1 MKTETVWILIFL
13 LPILAQNIYN
23 MGSGFHY
30 NIYKDKTYFLTM
42 TIVDWIDLFTRVTQ
56 KQLIVDS
63 LKYCQ
68 ENKGLNIF
76 GWCLMPSHLHLIAN
90 TKIPFDL
97 DDVVRDFKRH
107 TSKHAI
113 LQIENAPESRR
124 EWLLDKFAHAGKT
137 HPKNK
142 NHKVWRDKNHAIELF
157 TEKVTCLPAVAL
169 RQAGQKL
176 KYIHRNPVVD
186 KIVYHEQEYLF
197 SSARNYY
204 GLPNV
209 LEIDCLIPPVITSSS
224 NNFFNP

>member
-1 MKTETVWILIFL
+1 
-13 LPILAQNIYN
+13 
-23 MGSGFHY
+23 MGRGLHY
-30 NIYKDKTYFLTM
+30 NIRKDKTYFMTM
-42 TIVDWIDLFTRVTQ
+42 TVVDWIDLFTRVKQ

-63 LKYCQ
+63 LEYCQ

-97 DDVVRDFKRH
+97 DNVIRDFKRH

-113 LQIENAPESRR
+113 FLIENEAESRR
-124 EWLLDKFAHAGKT
+124 EWLLDKFAHAGKI

-142 NHKVWRDKNHAIELF
+142 NHKVWQDKNHAIELF
-157 TEKVTCLPAVAL
+157 TEKVTW
-169 RQAGQKL
+169 QKL
-176 KYIHRNPVVD
+176 NYIHRNPVVD
-186 KIVYHEQEYLF
+186 KIIFNEQDYLF

-209 LEIDCLIPPVITSSS
+209 LEIDCLTPPVTTVSSR
-224 NNFFNP
+224 NFFNT

>member
-1 MKTETVWILIFL
+1 
-13 LPILAQNIYN
+13 
-23 MGSGFHY
+23 MGRGLHY
-30 NIYKDKTYFLTM
+30 NIRKDKTYFMTM
-42 TIVDWIDLFTRVTQ
+42 TVVDWIDLFTRVSQ

-63 LKYCQ
+63 LKYFQ

-97 DDVVRDFKRH
+97 DNVVRDFKRH
-107 TSKHAI
+107 TSKNAI
-113 LQIENAPESRR
+113 LLIENSPESRS

-157 TEKVTCLPAVAL
+157 TEKVTW
-169 RQAGQKL
+169 QKL
-176 KYIHRNPVVD
+176 RYIHRNPVID
-186 KIVYHEQEYLF
+186 KIVYNEQDYLF

-209 LEIDCLIPPVITSSS
+209 LEIDCLIPPVITSAS
-224 NNFFNP
+224 NNFFTA

>member
-1 MKTETVWILIFL
+1 
-13 LPILAQNIYN
+13 
-23 MGSGFHY
+23 MGRGLHY
-30 NIYKDKTYFLTM
+30 NIRKDKTYFMTM
-42 TIVDWIDLFTRVTQ
+42 TVVDWIDLFTRVKQ

-63 LKYCQ
+63 LEYCQ

-97 DDVVRDFKRH
+97 DNVIRDFKRH

-113 LQIENAPESRR
+113 FLIEKEAESRR
-124 EWLLDKFAHAGKT
+124 EWLLDKFAHAGKI

-142 NHKVWRDKNHAIELF
+142 NHKVWQDKNHAIELF
-157 TEKVTCLPAVAL
+157 TEKVTW
-169 RQAGQKL
+169 QKL
-176 KYIHRNPVVD
+176 NYIHRNPVVD
-186 KIVYHEQEYLF
+186 KIIFNEQDYLF

-209 LEIDCLIPPVITSSS
+209 LEIDCLTPPVTTVSSR
-224 NNFFNP
+224 NFFNT

>member
-1 MKTETVWILIFL
+1 
-13 LPILAQNIYN
+13 
-23 MGSGFHY
+23 MGRGLHY

-42 TIVDWIDLFTRVTQ
+42 TVVDWIDLFTRVSQ

-63 LKYCQ
+63 LKYCK

-97 DDVVRDFKRH
+97 DNVVRDFKRH
-107 TSKHAI
+107 TSKNAI
-113 LQIENAPESRR
+113 LLIENAPESRR
-124 EWLLDKFAHAGKT
+124 EWLLDKFAHAGKI

-142 NHKVWRDKNHAIELF
+142 KYKVWRDKNHAIELF
-157 TEKVTCLPAVAL
+157 TEKVTW
-169 RQAGQKL
+169 QKL
-176 KYIHRNPVVD
+176 RYIHRNPVID
-186 KIVYHEQEYLF
+186 KIVYNEQDYLPDNYRD

-224 NNFFNP
+224 NNFYTA

>member
-1 MKTETVWILIFL
+1 
-13 LPILAQNIYN
+13 
-23 MGSGFHY
+23 MGRGFHY
-30 NIYKDKTYFLTM
+30 NIRKDKTYFMTM
-42 TIVDWIDLFTRVTQ
+42 TVVDWIDLFTRVNQ

-107 TSKHAI
+107 TSKNAI
-113 LQIENAPESRR
+113 LLIENEAESRR
-124 EWLLDKFAHAGKT
+124 EWLLDKFAYAGKI

-142 NHKVWRDKNHAIELF
+142 NHKVWQDKNHAIELY
-157 TEKVTCLPAVAL
+157 TERVTW
-169 RQAGQKL
+169 QKL
-176 KYIHRNPVVD
+176 NYIHRNPVVD
-186 KIVYHEQEYLF
+186 KVVYKEQDYLF

-209 LEIDCLIPPVITSSS
+209 LEIDCLTPPITTVSSR
-224 NNFFNP
+224 NFFNT

>member
-1 MKTETVWILIFL
+1 
-13 LPILAQNIYN
+13 
-23 MGSGFHY
+23 MGKGFHY

-42 TIVDWIDLFTRVTQ
+42 TVVDWVDLFTRVTQ

-63 LKYCQ
+63 MKYCM
-68 ENKGLNIF
+68 ENKGLNIY

-97 DDVVRDFKRH
+97 DNVIRDFKRH

-113 LQIENAPESRR
+113 LLIENSPESRR

-157 TEKVTCLPAVAL
+157 TEKVTW
-169 RQAGQKL
+169 QKL

-186 KIVYHEQEYLF
+186 KIVYNEQDYLF

-209 LEIDCLIPPVITSSS
+209 LEIDCLTPPVITCSS

>member
-1 MKTETVWILIFL
+1 
-13 LPILAQNIYN
+13 
-23 MGSGFHY
+23 MGRGYHY

-42 TIVDWIDLFTRVTQ
+42 TVVEWIDLFTRVIQ
-56 KQLIVDS
+56 KQLIIDS

-90 TKIPFDL
+90 TNIPFDL
-97 DDVVRDFKRH
+97 DNVVRDFKRH

-113 LQIENAPESRR
+113 FLIQNEPESRR
-124 EWLLDKFAHAGKT
+124 EWLLDKFAHAGKI

-142 NHKVWRDKNHAIELF
+142 NYKVWRDKNHAIELF
-157 TEKVTCLPAVAL
+157 TEKVTW
-169 RQAGQKL
+169 QKL
-176 KYIHRNPVVD
+176 KYIHRNPVID
-186 KIVYHEQEYLF
+186 KIVYNEQDYLF

-209 LEIDCLIPPVITSSS
+209 LEIDCLTPPVLTSSDK
-224 NNFFNP
+224 NFFTA